1 MIGSNLQVVTLKHLI
16 LHNSSGKQFDV
27 YPFIQ
32 FYIVLCNF
40 RLETKLHEMEKKYS
54 LLHRWLPSDE
64 EFKECEGFVHSSKNE
79 QLLLQ
84 VWKAGQRRMF
94 LLNLKKKYAG

>member
-1 MIGSNLQVVTLKHLI
+1 MFTLLF
-16 LHNSSGKQFDV
+16 S
-27 YPFIQ
+27 

-40 RLETKLHEMEKKYS
+40 RLETKLHEMEKKHS

-79 QLLLQ
+79 QPSFTS
-84 VWKAGQRRMF
+84 VESWPATDVSI
-94 LLNLKKKYAG
+94 LNLKKKYAG